1 MFCVT
6 KLDMGNDLFY
16 FIKEVLFIKEEKNEV
31 TIQLELK
38 ELLEKNK
45 KITIQMNC
53 EGKLIKEIILKKEEK
68 F

>member
-53 EGKLIKEIILKKEEK
+53 EGKLIKKIILKKEEK
-68 F
+68 

>member
-1 MFCVT
+1 
-6 KLDMGNDLFY
+6 MGNDLFY

-53 EGKLIKEIILKKEEK
+53 EGKLIKKIILKKEEK
-68 F
+68 WQINN

>member
-68 F
+68 

>member
-1 MFCVT
+1 
-6 KLDMGNDLFY
+6 MGNDLFY

-53 EGKLIKEIILKKEEK
+53 EGKLIKKIILKKEEK
-68 F
+68 

>member
-38 ELLEKNK
+38 ELLERNK

-68 F
+68 

>member
-1 MFCVT
+1 
-6 KLDMGNDLFY
+6 MGNDLFY

-45 KITIQMNC
+45 KITIKMNC

-68 F
+68 

>member
-45 KITIQMNC
+45 KITIEMNC
-53 EGKLIKEIILKKEEK
+53 EGNLIK
-68 F
+68 

>member
-1 MFCVT
+1 
-6 KLDMGNDLFY
+6 MGNDLFY

-53 EGKLIKEIILKKEEK
+53 EGKVNKKIILKKEEK
-68 F
+68 

>member
-45 KITIQMNC
+45 KLNIQMNC

-68 F
+68 

>member
-38 ELLEKNK
+38 ELLERNK

-53 EGKLIKEIILKKEEK
+53 EGRLIKEIILKKEEK
-68 F
+68 

>member
-1 MFCVT
+1 
-6 KLDMGNDLFY
+6 MGNDLFY

-68 F
+68 

>member
-1 MFCVT
+1 VFCVT

-68 F
+68 

>member
-1 MFCVT
+1 
-6 KLDMGNDLFY
+6 MGNDLFY

-53 EGKLIKEIILKKEEK
+53 EGKLINEIILKKEEK
-68 F
+68 WQINN

>member
-31 TIQLELK
+31 IIQLELK

-68 F
+68 

>member
-1 MFCVT
+1 
-6 KLDMGNDLFY
+6 MGNDLFY

-68 F
+68 WQINN